1 MANEELQ
8 QETVGEDVPAAQE
21 ASENAPAPAEPKS
34 AATSNWKKLLA
45 AKKEATAE
53 AKAAK
58 AEREAIAKEL
68 ADLKAKYESEDPEE
82 PQKKAP
88 VAEEDEAD
96 DPTPYDAKDFRIFL
110 LENPSFKEHKDE
122 IEKALEEFP

>member
-8 QETVGEDVPAAQE
+8 QDTVGEDVPAAPE

-45 AKKEATAE
+45 AKKEAAAE
-53 AKAAK
+53 AKAEK
-58 AEREAIAKEL
+58 AEREKLAKEL
-68 ADLKAKYESEDPEE
+68 ADLKAKYESDEPEE
-82 PQKKAP
+82 PKKAP
-88 VAEEDEAD
+88 VPEPEEAE
-96 DPTPYDAKDFRIFL
+96 DPTPYDTKDFKIFL

-122 IEKALEEFP
+122 IEKALEDFP